1 MKLTDNSFV
10 LSFLLDITFQKIVH
24 DPSWKVF
31 KKRKKGKLE
40 LVISYCTLIVVL
52 TGGDNAV
59 GLSTD
64 SHTNA
69 VAV

>member
-1 MKLTDNSFV
+1 
-10 LSFLLDITFQKIVH
+10 VH
-24 DPSWKVF
+24 DLPLRDIQK
-31 KKRKKGKLE
+31 KEKRK
-40 LVISYCTLIVVL
+40 IRTSYSYCTVIDVL

-64 SHTNA
+64 SQTNA

>member
-1 MKLTDNSFV
+1 MSVSELSLSVNS
-10 LSFLLDITFQKIVH
+10 
-24 DPSWKVF
+24 
-31 KKRKKGKLE
+31 KKEKKGKCE
-40 LVISYCTLIVVL
+40 LVSYCTVIVVL

-64 SHTNA
+64 SQTNA

>member
-1 MKLTDNSFV
+1 MWFQ
-10 LSFLLDITFQKIVH
+10 FRIIGYYLLDIASGNLQLTLSV
-24 DPSWKVF
+24 DS
-31 KKRKKGKLE
+31 KKRKKGKCE
-40 LVISYCTLIVVL
+40 LVSYFTIIVVV

-64 SHTNA
+64 SQTNA

>member
-1 MKLTDNSFV
+1 MYFNL
-10 LSFLLDITFQKIVH
+10 IYFQFTPRYYFWKIVH
-24 DPSWKVF
+24 DLSWEIF

-40 LVISYCTLIVVL
+40 LVIAYCTLIVVL

-64 SHTNA
+64 SQTNA
-69 VAV
+69 VAE

>member
-1 MKLTDNSFV
+1 MKHLQ
-10 LSFLLDITFQKIVH
+10 LSLSVD
-24 DPSWKVF
+24 S
-31 KKRKKGKLE
+31 KKRKKGKCE
-40 LVISYCTLIVVL
+40 LVSYFTIISVL

-64 SHTNA
+64 SQTNA

>member
-1 MKLTDNSFV
+1 VYSHR
-10 LSFLLDITFQKIVH
+10 FLGIQK
-24 DPSWKVF
+24 K
-31 KKRKKGKLE
+31 KKRKIRTSYLT
-40 LVISYCTLIVVL
+40 YCTVIVVL

-64 SHTNA
+64 SQTNA

>member
-1 MKLTDNSFV
+1 ML
-10 LSFLLDITFQKIVH
+10 IQK
-24 DPSWKVF
+24 KE
-31 KKRKKGKLE
+31 KKGKCE
-40 LVISYCTLIVVL
+40 LVSYCTIIVVL

-64 SHTNA
+64 SQTNA

>member
-1 MKLTDNSFV
+1 MKKLQLP
-10 LSFLLDITFQKIVH
+10 LSVD
-24 DPSWKVF
+24 S
-31 KKRKKGKLE
+31 KKRKKGKCE
-40 LVISYCTLIVVL
+40 LVSYFTMISVL

-64 SHTNA
+64 SQTNA

>member
-1 MKLTDNSFV
+1 MRFQFKIIGYY
-10 LSFLLDITFQKIVH
+10 LLDIASGNYLQLTLSV
-24 DPSWKVF
+24 DS
-31 KKRKKGKLE
+31 KKRKKGKCE
-40 LVISYCTLIVVL
+40 LVSYFTIIVVV

-64 SHTNA
+64 SQTNA